1 MSILMR
7 SGNKIP
13 DKKYDLVTDGFEEVI
28 LMEQEKQNI
37 RKMVKSEGGTQ
48 EEQKKSFI
56 QSIAI
61 TKSEIA
67 ETRKATSIQT
77 IFGIT
82 NSMVGSVAL
91 VLPPNILKCGL
102 IMSLILM
109 PLIGYISYKTCTY
122 IVLFQKKGESDL
134 SEVVERILG
143 KKWCRMF
150 CITSSLLLFVAG
162 IIYFILINSV
172 LYPITKYFFYL
183 AGSPSYANQT
193 TIDFTQWSIQYQAI
207 LLIVPY
213 FILFSLRNLSFI
225 IKLGKIGVFAIFVYG
240 LFIIETFIENI
251 ASGNVSKY
259 WDKMTYFSPN
269 FALVAGSFAL
279 AFFIHNI
286 ICQILS
292 NNEKQENNQRDLGA
306 GYMLVY
312 IIYAFI
318 GTLGSIGILG
328 RLDDIS
334 NANIITDFY
343 SSTDILPVIVELLF
357 LIQLSTAIPVIN
369 FIARTQF
376 YNLIQGDQEEITGKQ
391 FFCYNLVFSICC
403 LTFQILCI
411 SPSIVI
417 GLDGA
422 LCGFIII
429 YLIPFALRIKSQGGV
444 NNTTAAE
451 EAEVIVFEDTQN
463 YQPPSLFISDVSYE
477 SIDKSTQVKY
487 AESKKSQSD
496 IKISIFEKSAW
507 ILALIFGFSLGVIQI
522 LNIFGI

>member
-7 SGNKIP
+7 SGSKIP
-13 DKKYDLVTDGFEEVI
+13 DKKKDLVTDGFEEVI

-48 EEQKKSFI
+48 EERRKSFI

-91 VLPPNILKCGL
+91 VLPPNILKGGL

-109 PLIGYISYKTCTY
+109 TLIGFISYKTCTY

-143 KKWCRMF
+143 KKWCRLF

-162 IIYFILINSV
+162 IIYFMLINSV

-183 AGSPSYANQT
+183 AGSSSYANQT

-207 LLIVPY
+207 ILIVPY
-213 FILFSLRNLSFI
+213 FVLFSLRNLSFI

-286 ICQILS
+286 ICQIMS

-312 IIYAFI
+312 IIYALI

-328 RLDDIS
+328 RLDDLS

-343 SSTDILPVIVELLF
+343 SSTDILPVIVEFLF
-357 LIQLSTAIPVIN
+357 LIQLSTAIPVLN

-376 YNLIQGDQEEITGKQ
+376 YNLIQGDEEEISGKQ
-391 FFCYNLVFSICC
+391 FFYYNLVFSICC
-403 LTFQILCI
+403 LTFQILCV

-429 YLIPFALRIKSQGGV
+429 YMIPFALRIKSQDAA
-444 NNTTAAE
+444 NNSTVEEE
-451 EAEVIVFEDTQN
+451 EAVVFEEVQN
-463 YQPPSLFISDVSYE
+463 YQPPQLVDSDISYG

-487 AESKKSQSD
+487 AEST
-496 IKISIFEKSAW
+496 KIQNHIPMSIFEKAAW
-507 ILALIFGFSLGVIQI
+507 VLALIFGFSLGVIQI